1 MNLLLGEIWKSISS
15 TLRNEDLYPKKENL
29 RIREIDN
36 HFFIQHK
43 RRFLFV
49 FHIWEYMTYND
60 IGSEDI
66 PMAFNSYEETVK
78 FIDEI
83 SCN

>member
-15 TLRNEDLYPKKENL
+15 TLRNEDQYPKKENL
-29 RIREIDN
+29 RIKEIDN

-49 FHIWEYMTYND
+49 FHIWEYLESD
-60 IGSEDI
+60 ERPLI
-66 PMAFNSYEETVK
+66 FNTLHEAIEFIEEITH
-78 FIDEI
+78 
-83 SCN
+83 